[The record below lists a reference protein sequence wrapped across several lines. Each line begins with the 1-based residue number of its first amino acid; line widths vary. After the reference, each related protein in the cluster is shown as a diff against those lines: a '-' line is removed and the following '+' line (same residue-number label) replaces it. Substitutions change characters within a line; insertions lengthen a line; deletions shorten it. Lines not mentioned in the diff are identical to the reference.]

1 MLKNARNTCNRLFR
15 DRLWG
20 TTGVNILNRDRY
32 DQDAIHPYL
41 IDGKKALARA
51 WISGLKNIHPIID

>member
-1 MLKNARNTCNRLFR
+1 MGRNIN
-15 DRLWG
+15 
-20 TTGVNILNRDRY
+20 NIVKY

>member
-1 MLKNARNTCNRLFR
+1 MRAK
-15 DRLWG
+15 
-20 TTGVNILNRDRY
+20 Y

>member
-1 MLKNARNTCNRLFR
+1 MYQIFSLGAK
-15 DRLWG
+15 
-20 TTGVNILNRDRY
+20 Y

>member
-1 MLKNARNTCNRLFR
+1 MQELKPLKVELLQISKLTKE
-15 DRLWG
+15 DK
-20 TTGVNILNRDRY
+20 Y
-32 DQDAIHPYL
+32 DQDAIYPYL